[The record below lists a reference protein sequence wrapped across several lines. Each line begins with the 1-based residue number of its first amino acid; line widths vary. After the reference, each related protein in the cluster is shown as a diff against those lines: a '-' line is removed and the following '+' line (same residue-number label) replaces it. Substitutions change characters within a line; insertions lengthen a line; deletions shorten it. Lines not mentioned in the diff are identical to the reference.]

1 MGSFASRGLRGG
13 SRSLALVAGLAA
25 CTFALHT
32 AQAADVPTS
41 WLVAASDNWS
51 VTSAW
56 SAGTIPDNGV
66 DDFLV
71 TIGAAGSAYVVT
83 LDIAPTI
90 KDLTQNSLD
99 ARLELQTNLLTID
112 RDFSITNSR
121 VQSTARAGQLD
132 VSGTARLN
140 NAHFHITRMVSHGTT
155 IFEGAGNNDICDT
168 EIDHEGAI
176 MTWNDNGTITLDDG
190 VIGARL
196 INGVSST
203 FTITGD
209 GSMNYAIGAQSTFEN
224 RGITRKNGGT
234 GVTFINGPI
243 LDNTGT
249 VEVQTGTFRVSNCA
263 QYDIGTQ
270 KLTGGKW
277 SVSNNATLDFLT
289 QTITKNGGEISLD
302 GVNSTFTQISGLN
315 ENSVGGKF
323 SLTGGRIFTTTG
335 SFTNNGTITVGT
347 GSQLITASGG
357 TFTRGVGSTLDLAG
371 KLQHDGAA
379 VVNLIDSKI
388 TLRTGG
394 QYVDQLS
401 NNALAGFNRIGAGG
415 TFETVGVNYTFSSG
429 PTALTIASGGRLSIG
444 RAGVGNASTIT
455 VSGLTDY
462 QAGSILD
469 VVNGSI
475 IISGGLIQRGA
486 LRGGGTVQADVIS
499 EGEIAPGASPGT
511 LTIDGNLRV
520 TNDCIY
526 RCELAGNGLT
536 GDFDVLNVMGVV
548 DFFGGGS
555 GPSAGTFELS
565 LLPGFTASIGQQFD
579 VMRFGDRQ
587 GQGFLNVIGLNRPNY
602 GFISEFTELNTF
614 RLTVVRIPAPGAAAL
629 LGISGLLA
637 ARRRR

>member
-1 MGSFASRGLRGG
+1 MGCVASLGLRGS
-13 SRSLALVAGLAA
+13 SRTLALIAGAA
-25 CTFALHT
+25 MSLCALSG
-32 AQAADVPTS
+32 ADAADVPTS
-41 WLVAASDNWS
+41 WLSATSDNWS
-51 VTSAW
+51 VTSRW

-66 DDFLV
+66 DNFLV
-71 TIGAAGSAYVVT
+71 TIGVAGSAYVVT

-99 ARLELQTNLLTID
+99 AQLELQTNLLTID
-112 RDFSITNSR
+112 RDFTITNSR

-155 IFEGAGNNDICDT
+155 IFEGSGNNDICDT

-209 GSMNYAIGAQSTFEN
+209 GSMNYAVGAQSTFEN

-249 VEVQTGTFRVSNCA
+249 IEVQTGTFRVSNCA

-289 QTITKNGGEISLD
+289 QTITKNGGDVTLD
-302 GVNSTFTQISGLN
+302 GVNSTFTQISGLS

-323 SLTGGRIFTTTG
+323 TVKSGRIFNTTG
-335 SFTNNGTITVGT
+335 SFTNNGTLTVGT
-347 GSQLITASGG
+347 TSEFRIASGG
-357 TFTRGVGSTLDLAG
+357 TITSGAGSTIDLAG
-371 KLQHDGAA
+371 KFVVDGPAITTLA
-379 VVNLIDSKI
+379 GSKL
-388 TLRTGG
+388 TMRAGG
-394 QYVDQLS
+394 QYVDGL
-401 NNALAGFNRIGAGG
+401 NNNLIAGLNTIGSGG
-415 TFETVGVNYTFSSG
+415 TFETVGVNYTFASG
-429 PTALTIASGGRLSIG
+429 PTALTIATGGRLSIG
-444 RAGVGNASTIT
+444 RAGVGNSSTVT
-455 VSGLTDY
+455 VVGLTDY

-475 IISGGLIQRGA
+475 VITGGLVQRGA

-499 EGEIAPGASPGT
+499 HGEIAPGASPGI
-511 LTIDGNLRV
+511 LTIDGNLDV
-520 TNDCIY
+520 TTDCVY
-526 RCELAGNGLT
+526 RCELAGAGLT
-536 GDFDVLNVMGVV
+536 GDFDVLNITRTVN
-548 DFFGGGS
+548 FGAGS
-555 GPSAGTFELS
+555 GGLSGAFELH
-565 LLPGFTASIGQQFD
+565 LLAGFNALLGQQFD
-579 VMRFGDRQ
+579 VMQFSNRTGL
-587 GQGFLNVIGLNRPNY
+587 GFQNVFGLNTANF
-602 GFISEFTELNTF
+602 GFAAQFTENTL
-614 RLTVVRIPAPGAAAL
+614 RLTVIRVPAPGAAAL
-629 LGISGLLA
+629 LGLSGLLA